1 MNVVPGVVISI
12 IIPAYNEEALLGGT
26 LRALGAATDV
36 LNLPHEVIVVDDGSA
51 DRTAEIARA
60 HGARVVAVSVR
71 HIAAA
76 RNAGAKVA
84 TGNLLVFVDAD
95 TLVSP
100 EVLQGAVAA
109 VRAGAVGGGCGVRAD
124 SSDPRWGPPVMVLV
138 SSLMRIARWAAG
150 CFMFVTADV
159 FRRVGGFDERYFA
172 SEEIHLSRAVKKHG
186 RFVILRESVIT
197 SGRKGRLFT
206 ARQVLSQFVMALWPG
221 TLKRRDRLGIWYGGD
236 REKGGE

>member
-109 VRAGAVGGGCGVRAD
+109 VRAGAAGGGGRGRGGPGRPGRGSPGLRA
-124 SSDPRWGPPVMVLV
+124 STL
-138 SSLMRIARWAAG
+138 AA
-150 CFMFVTADV
+150 A
-159 FRRVGGFDERYFA
+159 
-172 SEEIHLSRAVKKHG
+172 
-186 RFVILRESVIT
+186 
-197 SGRKGRLFT
+197 
-206 ARQVLSQFVMALWPG
+206 
-221 TLKRRDRLGIWYGGD
+221 
-236 REKGGE
+236 